1 MAFTKSDYGN
11 ISSRVNGVNVN
22 DDHGWGGY
30 CWPQGVPNRLLGQAR
45 YNDIVVTVRKEL
57 VPLFELAFQIADK
70 MGYRIYTQDPAGGG
84 KPWGPW
90 SYENRPISGTSTAS
104 NHSRAKAVDVNAPYN
119 PRSWAFTSNLP
130 PALVSAWEQIGL
142 YWGGRYEGAQ
152 FDPMHFE
159 YAGTPSDVFA
169 DIVQAKTILARLAN
183 PSKPSPAKPVPAS
196 PTKPKEWYEM
206 PLTDDVKAELAKLV
220 HDETLKVIQQ
230 QGVGL
235 DPSVYRDLDAHIKA
249 AVQSE
254 LLNVLTHQG
263 VGLTQDAIDSV
274 ARALG
279 K

>member
-1 MAFTKSDYGN
+1 MVFTRSDYGN
-11 ISSRVNGVNVN
+11 IDSRVAGLSVN

-30 CWPQGVPNRLLGQAR
+30 QWPQGVPQNLLGQAHWR
-45 YNDIVVTVRKEL
+45 DLVVTVRVEL

-70 MGYRIYTQDPAGGG
+70 IGYHIYSMDPSGSGQS
-84 KPWGPW
+84 WGPW

-104 NHSRAKAVDVNAPYN
+104 NHSRGKAIDINAPQN
-119 PRSWAFTSNLP
+119 PRSHTFQSSIL
-130 PALVSAWEQIGL
+130 PALVPAWESIGL
-142 YWGGRYEGAQ
+142 FWGGHYSGGTQ
-152 FDPMHFE
+152 YDPMHFE
-159 YAGTPSDVFA
+159 YAGTPTQVYA
-169 DIVQAKTILARLAN
+169 DIVQAKTILARLGN
-183 PSKPSPAKPVPAS
+183 PSSPKPATPA
-196 PTKPKEWYEM
+196 TKPKEWYEM
-206 PLTDDVKAELAKLV
+206 PLDQQTKDELAKLV

-235 DPSVYRDLDAHIKA
+235 DPTVYTDLDAHIKA